1 MVAAVAAVASGRV
14 GEGGGGTLFQSRDS
28 SVLQN
33 DCGRRSLTETDRL
46 RSLHERQS
54 EKQEEEEEEVEMKRY
69 GGEGSE
75 TKGGGVLPLLIHH

>member
-1 MVAAVAAVASGRV
+1 MVAAVTERAGR
-14 GEGGGGTLFQSRDS
+14 GCGGGALFQSRDS

-54 EKQEEEEEEVEMKRY
+54 EKQEEEEEEEMKRY
-69 GGEGSE
+69 GGGEGARGR
-75 TKGGGVLPLLIHH
+75 GGGGFSPC